1 MAILQKSSVLETIES
16 YATGILTRIPDDD
29 VVDKVY
35 IHYSCRFPE
44 LPRHLNIGLAGGW
57 IPAGM
62 VMEYDDG
69 G

>member
-1 MAILQKSSVLETIES
+1 MAILQKSGVLETIES
-16 YATGILTRIPDDD
+16 HAAGILARISDDD
-29 VVDKVY
+29 VIDKVY
-35 IHYSCRFPE
+35 IHYPGRFPE